1 MDGVAAFGVLV
12 EGDALLVLGLLD
24 EGVVTDCVD
33 ETDAPAEAGARA
45 APMAMPVPRVVA
57 TPTLAQPTKRRLFDA
72 GWDRLRRVM
81 GGTVRMGGETGVK
94 RA

>member
-12 EGDALLVLGLLD
+12 EGEALLALELLVD
-24 EGVVTDCVD
+24 GVVTVCVA
-33 ETDAPAEAGARA
+33 EAEAPAEVGARA

-72 GWDRLRRVM
+72 G
-81 GGTVRMGGETGVK
+81 
-94 RA
+94 